1 MVKELWMHLTS
12 LLYFK
17 KIFEGKQT
25 PSLLPFRSAEVFVMG
40 NIAAVQ
46 ALLTQSKIVNFQ
58 ASFILELLKMNKL
71 KSSSWSK

>member
-1 MVKELWMHLTS
+1 MHLTP

-17 KIFEGKQT
+17 KIFEGEQT
-25 PSLLPFRSAEVFVMG
+25 PALLPFRSAEVFVMD

-71 KSSSWSK
+71 KSSS